1 MKADFEELYHR
12 FFKDVYLF
20 VLSMSRDPH
29 TAEEITQETFFRA
42 LKEMRHFK
50 GNCSVTS
57 WLCQIARNLY
67 MDQLR
72 RGKRMVREETEGDS
86 LAERQAP
93 VPDISDTCIRKAESL
108 SIYRILHCLDEPY
121 KEVFTLRALGE
132 LSFREIGDIFGKQES
147 WARVTYYRARMKIV
161 KELPE
166 GSLK

>member
-1 MKADFEELYHR
+1 
-12 FFKDVYLF
+12 
-20 VLSMSRDPH
+20 
-29 TAEEITQETFFRA
+29 
-42 LKEMRHFK
+42 
-50 GNCSVTS
+50 
-57 WLCQIARNLY
+57 

-72 RGKRMVREETEGDS
+72 REKRMVREETEGDS

-93 VPDISDTCIRKAESL
+93 VPDISDTCIRKVESL
-108 SIYRILHCLDEPY
+108 SIYRVLHCLDEPY